1 MNIQIIGVPRS
12 GTTSLLRG
20 ISEQG
25 YIRIGE
31 PFNYGLRV
39 NDKIQYPITEL
50 ETEQKV
56 CVKSLTSQV
65 PHQDDWNF
73 DGEGN
78 GVDYFIE
85 FQKIFTK
92 QFDRVILLDRKN
104 EIEHFR
110 SYINLIQHINNGWKK
125 RFRINDKEELID
137 TSQKKWYEEDLTES
151 VIAKTLQSFKNRT
164 GYEAKDVIEKEKKQI
179 NVLSEQLNIP
189 ITYYEDLYGED
200 RLDSFEIINKWD
212 LDLDP
217 FELNDYL
224 HPKYRL
230 KQPGKKPII

>member
-1 MNIQIIGVPRS
+1 MPS
-12 GTTSLLRG
+12 SATTL
-20 ISEQG
+20 
-25 YIRIGE
+25 
-31 PFNYGLRV
+31 P
-39 NDKIQYPITEL
+39 
-50 ETEQKV
+50 
-56 CVKSLTSQV
+56 
-65 PHQDDWNF
+65 
-73 DGEGN
+73 
-78 GVDYFIE
+78 
-85 FQKIFTK
+85 
-92 QFDRVILLDRKN
+92 
-104 EIEHFR
+104 
-110 SYINLIQHINNGWKK
+110 
-125 RFRINDKEELID
+125 EELID

-164 GYEAKDVIEKEKKQI
+164 GYEAKDVFEKEKKQI